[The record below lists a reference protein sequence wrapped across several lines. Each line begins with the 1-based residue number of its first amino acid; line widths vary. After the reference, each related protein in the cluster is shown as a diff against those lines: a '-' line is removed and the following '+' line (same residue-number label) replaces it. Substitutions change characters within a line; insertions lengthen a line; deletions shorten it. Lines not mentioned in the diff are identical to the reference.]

1 MKASGGALVV
11 MSMLMVPCAA
21 RAQER
26 VPIRPEVRVDA
37 TSASVKRLELGA
49 GAAIPLGTYVRL
61 ALLAG
66 GGLARDDRSG
76 SSAHGDRVAAA
87 RADVIARFQLDP
99 FHQSLHGL
107 YSGGGVSYL
116 ASKGERGRVYLT
128 LLAGLELRDR
138 GHIAPAIELGL
149 GGGLRL
155 GVALRRATPR
165 WR

>member
-1 MKASGGALVV
+1 MRARGAALAVIT
-11 MSMLMVPCAA
+11 MLTIPCTT
-21 RAQER
+21 RAQDR
-26 VPIRPEVRVDA
+26 APVRPEVRVDA
-37 TSASVKRLELGA
+37 TAADVQRLELSA
-49 GAAIPLGTYVRL
+49 GAAIPIGTYVRV

-76 SSAHGDRVAAA
+76 SLAYRDRVAAA
-87 RADVIARFQLDP
+87 RADIIARFQLDP

-107 YSGGGVSYL
+107 YSGAGVSYL
-116 ASKGERGRVYLT
+116 ATRGERGRAYVT

-149 GGGLRL
+149 GGGVRL
-155 GVALRRATPR
+155 GIALRRATAR

>member
-1 MKASGGALVV
+1 MKASGAALVAT
-11 MSMLMVPCAA
+11 SMLMIPCVA

-26 VPIRPEVRVDA
+26 TPIRPEVRIDA
-37 TSASVKRLELGA
+37 TSATVQRLELGA
-49 GAAIPLGTYVRL
+49 GAAIPMGTYVRV

-76 SSAHGDRVAAA
+76 SRADGDRVAAG
-87 RADVIARFQLDP
+87 RADIVARFQLDP
-99 FHQSLHGL
+99 FHQSLRGL
-107 YSGGGVSYL
+107 YSGAGLSYL
-116 ASKGERGRVYLT
+116 ASRGERGRVYLT

-138 GHIAPAIELGL
+138 GHVTPAIELGL
-149 GGGLRL
+149 GGGVRL

>member
-1 MKASGGALVV
+1 MRARGAALAV
-11 MSMLMVPCAA
+11 MTILMIPCAA
-21 RAQER
+21 RGQER
-26 VPIRPEVRVDA
+26 APIRPEVRIDA
-37 TSASVKRLELGA
+37 TSADVQRLELGT
-49 GAAIPLGTYVRL
+49 GVAIPMGTYVRV

-66 GGLARDDRSG
+66 GGLARDDRNG
-76 SSAHGDRVAAA
+76 SRAYGDRVAAA
-87 RADVIARFQLDP
+87 RADIVARFRLDP

-116 ASKGERGRVYLT
+116 ASKGERGRVYVT

-149 GGGLRL
+149 GGGVRL
-155 GVALRRATPR
+155 GIALRRATPR

>member
-1 MKASGGALVV
+1 MSLLVIPRV
-11 MSMLMVPCAA
+11 VQ
-21 RAQER
+21 AQER
-26 VPIRPEVRVDA
+26 APIRPEMRIDA
-37 TSASVKRLELGA
+37 TSANVQRLELGA
-49 GAAIPLGTYVRL
+49 GAAIPMGAYVRI

-66 GGLARDDRSG
+66 GGIARDDRGG
-76 SSAHGDRVAAA
+76 SPDYGDRAAAA
-87 RADVIARFQLDP
+87 RAEIVARFQLDP
-99 FHQSLHGL
+99 FHQSHHGL

-149 GGGLRL
+149 GGGVRL